1 MHEQSGR
8 PGDGRSSTDFF
19 GRQNDAQRAT
29 RRVPMLF
36 ALSVASV
43 IVAPVAV
50 LALGKYA
57 FPLQSARER
66 PGLGAVLR
74 KIQALSYLNPPS
86 LLTEVSS

>member
-1 MHEQSGR
+1 MHEQIGR
-8 PGDGRSSTDFF
+8 PGHGRSSTDFF

-57 FPLQSARER
+57 FLLQSARER
-66 PGLGAVLR
+66 PDLGAVLR